1 MYYMRRNPNISSPEV
16 HWYKLTDRIIEVENY
31 DESTELF
38 RIHRYLDHGMLH
50 ILSVQPAMHSGTFYC
65 EVIDPSCNVYGS
77 YAHIE
82 VSICKWKKKGYR
94 GYCAFGVCKVNN
106 NSLKHITM
114 TCTCEPGYSGAYC
127 TYRSPLYVE
136 QMYVPWYPFVLFL
149 IAIVAIPFGISI
161 FKGHSDKVRT
171 FAKHLH

>member
-77 YAHIE
+77 
-82 VSICKWKKKGYR
+82 S
-94 GYCAFGVCKVNN
+94 VNMQ
-106 NSLKHITM
+106 HITM

-161 FKGHSDKVRT
+161 FKGHR
-171 FAKHLH
+171 